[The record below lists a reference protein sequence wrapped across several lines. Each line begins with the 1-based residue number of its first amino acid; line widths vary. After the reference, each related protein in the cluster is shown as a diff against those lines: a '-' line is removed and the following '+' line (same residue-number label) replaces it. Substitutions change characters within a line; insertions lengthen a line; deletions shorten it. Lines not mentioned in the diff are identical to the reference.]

1 MYEKYLNIINE
12 VNGVITAK
20 KAGKMGIS
28 RATLKD
34 MTDKG
39 IIRRVEYGVYAT
51 DKFIYDEYYLFQLK
65 HPNVIFSYNTA
76 LYLQNMTERTPTK
89 MDITTRSNNNL
100 SRYKDKI
107 NLYRVND
114 SILNLGKIKVKTI
127 CGNEVN
133 SYNLERTVCD
143 IINNKANIDIEIANK
158 AIKRCIKTKDFDANK
173 MFDYAK
179 KLKIYNKVKD
189 YMEAII

>member
-100 SRYKDKI
+100 SRYKNKI

-158 AIKRCIKTKDFDANK
+158 AIKRCIKTKNFDANK

>member
-76 LYLQNMTERTPTK
+76 LYLQNMTERTPTR

-158 AIKRCIKTKDFDANK
+158 AIKRCIKTKNFDANK

>member
-158 AIKRCIKTKDFDANK
+158 AIKRCIKTKNFDANK